1 MNTIGGYKIQGKED
15 EKVEQIL
22 DCAKKL
28 EEAGCFAI
36 VLELMPSES
45 AEYITNNLNIPTIG
59 IGAGNKCSGQIVVT
73 DDIIGKFTDFT
84 PKFVKKYANISD
96 TIYNAILNYKK
107 EVKEIIFPSEKES
120 FTLLEEEKN
129 KLS

>member
-1 MNTIGGYKIQGKED
+1 MVQ
-15 EKVEQIL
+15 
-22 DCAKKL
+22 
-28 EEAGCFAI
+28 
-36 VLELMPSES
+36 
-45 AEYITNNLNIPTIG
+45 ITNNLNIPTIG